1 MRHRTHTDH
10 YHLSLPQLLA
20 VHFQRLLHET
30 GLSQESFARG
40 VREQHER
47 RVPPAARSIEWSTR
61 PDPIDCMK
69 RDAEKVR
76 RWLDDDVQARFPL
89 EVFESFVMAFP
100 DPRRMALQQ
109 EIAARAGLL
118 VWPMP
123 LGGDTQDCAELGALC
138 EEAGEAIQSISGLL
152 ADGRIDEKDHHAA
165 HAALTEVDELIA
177 AAMAMRD
184 RIQHQALGRRRNDQ
198 ASEQSTSLRIA
209 K

>member
-10 YHLSLPQLLA
+10 DHLSLPQLLA

-30 GLSQESFARG
+30 GLSQESFARA

-47 RVPPAARSIEWSTR
+47 RVPPAARTIEWSTR

-89 EVFESFVMAFP
+89 EVFESFVMSFP
-100 DPRRMALQQ
+100 DPRRAMLQQ
-109 EIAARAGLL
+109 EIAARADLL

-123 LGGDTQDCAELGALC
+123 MGGDTPDP
-138 EEAGEAIQSISGLL
+138 
-152 ADGRIDEKDHHAA
+152 H
-165 HAALTEVDELIA
+165 T
-177 AAMAMRD
+177 
-184 RIQHQALGRRRNDQ
+184 
-198 ASEQSTSLRIA
+198 ASHSLRRA